1 MSWIEE
7 PNDGYDT
14 VMLNDRY
21 CMEDYLH
28 GYCEYFAYA
37 LHQELG
43 YPMYKVYDSEAET
56 DMALVHVFCIN
67 PNGEYVD
74 VRGVIPNIWDLIEPY
89 EDFLSLESA
98 VIAPYMPSDWLTEPD
113 TAGQDIIVSAKEYIC
128 GHRNLYAAE
137 EYIEEDE
144 R

>member
-1 MSWIEE
+1 MQHSGVYYFTRFTC
-7 PNDGYDT
+7 PGN
-14 VMLNDRY
+14 
-21 CMEDYLH
+21 MEDYLH

-67 PNGEYVD
+67 PNSEYVD

-89 EDFLSLESA
+89 ED
-98 VIAPYMPSDWLTEPD
+98 VP
-113 TAGQDIIVSAKEYIC
+113 
-128 GHRNLYAAE
+128 
-137 EYIEEDE
+137 
-144 R
+144 